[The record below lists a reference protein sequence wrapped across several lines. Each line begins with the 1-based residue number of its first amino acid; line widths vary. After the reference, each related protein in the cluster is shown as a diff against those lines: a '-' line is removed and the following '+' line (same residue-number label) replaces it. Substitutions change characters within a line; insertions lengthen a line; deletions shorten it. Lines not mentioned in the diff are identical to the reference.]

1 MAAVLVAAS
10 IAAWAARPGVG
21 EAAPEFVLRGLDG
34 KEVRFSA
41 EWKKG
46 PVALVVLRGYPG
58 YQCPICNRQVKE
70 FIGKGEEFAKAGA
83 CVVMVYPGPAEGL
96 EARAKEF
103 AMDKMLP
110 GHFVMVLD
118 PDYAFTN
125 LYGLRWEAKGET
137 AYPATFVVG
146 KDGKVKWTK
155 VSDSHA
161 GRASAAEALSALAS
175 R

>member
-1 MAAVLVAAS
+1 MAAVMLMAS
-10 IAAWAARPGVG
+10 AAAWGARPGVG
-21 EAAPEFVLRGLDG
+21 EPAPEFTLRGLDG
-34 KEVRFSA
+34 KDVRLSA

-70 FIGKGEEFAKAGA
+70 FIAKGQEFAKAGSR
-83 CVVMVYPGPAEGL
+83 VVMVYPGPAQGL

-103 AMDKMLP
+103 SMDKMLP
-110 GHFVMVLD
+110 GNFVMVLD

-125 LYGLRWEAKGET
+125 LYGLRWNAEGET

-146 KDGKVKWTK
+146 RDGKVKWMK

-161 GRASAAEALSALAS
+161 GRASAAEVLGALAG